1 MRLLLAGLLSV
12 MLAACEADVTTAYK
26 PDPGDYP
33 VVVESL
39 VQLAYPALDKNL
51 FLRVTFPEPEGQ
63 YPVIIFSHGGRCSR
77 DLYVDLADHW
87 ASHGYIVIQPAHLD
101 SVSIEKPSLPRG
113 VMLMKE
119 ASRTRPLD
127 VIWIAD
133 SLGRIEELVPGLAG
147 KIDAERLVAA
157 GHSLGGGTAMT
168 VTGLTLIDPND
179 DTLGD
184 VVDERF
190 DLLLLITNPGNN
202 PMMPEDPWRVVAV
215 PTFVAT
221 GTKDYSALA
230 KRMKRGSGFRF
241 PDDVSF
247 ADTPNHFLMIQD
259 MDHYLGG
266 LICRNDVDGP
276 PDHDA
281 VDIINGVS
289 VAFLNAYLRDDP
301 TAMEFLEGATVPGL
315 TGNRGELDIR

>member
-1 MRLLLAGLLSV
+1 
-12 MLAACEADVTTAYK
+12 
-26 PDPGDYP
+26 
-33 VVVESL
+33 
-39 VQLAYPALDKNL
+39 
-51 FLRVTFPEPEGQ
+51 
-63 YPVIIFSHGGRCSR
+63 
-77 DLYVDLADHW
+77 
-87 ASHGYIVIQPAHLD
+87 
-101 SVSIEKPSLPRG
+101 
-113 VMLMKE
+113 MKE

-147 KIDAERLVAA
+147 KIDTERLVAA
-157 GHSLGGGTAMT
+157 GHSLGGGTAMA

-184 VVDERF
+184 VLDERF

-215 PTFVAT
+215 PAFVAT

-241 PDDVSF
+241 PDNVSF

-281 VDIINGVS
+281 VDKETANHHLQGNWQAAHSAVLTDRHQFKVKIQRLPCQWV
-289 VAFLNAYLRDDP
+289 VAVNRDGFFLNGGDHQVKSLAIGP
-301 TAMEFLEGATVPGL
+301 FSLERHSFGGFHLSGQCVPGNIL
-315 TGNRGELDIR
+315 NHLLVVYTIGILSRNID